1 MSLLEEVVSISI
13 LISIRKLRIGK
24 NFREVKAVEEINFKM
39 ISKKIFMPNLFIVF
53 VAFFR
58 CDFVEGFCKCV
69 S

>member
-13 LISIRKLRIGK
+13 VISIRKLRIEK
-24 NFREVKAVEEINFKM
+24 NFREVKAVEKINFKM
-39 ISKKIFMPNLFIVF
+39 ISKKIFMPNVFIVY

-58 CDFVEGFCKCV
+58 GDFVEGFCTCV